1 LWGEHKK
8 LNFKNNA
15 EMYIGKELFVDFM
28 MMIGMDPDRKV
39 DAERFFDYCHDDV
52 AKSIESG

>member
-1 LWGEHKK
+1 
-8 LNFKNNA
+8 
-15 EMYIGKELFVDFM
+15 MYIGKELFVDFM